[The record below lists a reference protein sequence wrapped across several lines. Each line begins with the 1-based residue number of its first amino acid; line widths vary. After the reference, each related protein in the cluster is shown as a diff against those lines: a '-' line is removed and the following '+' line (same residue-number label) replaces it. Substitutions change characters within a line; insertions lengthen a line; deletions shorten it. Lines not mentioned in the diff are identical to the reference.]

1 MIDGP
6 VQPAAGAPE
15 LIGLESH
22 AMGFTC
28 ADPMAGRGPRARPG
42 ELCPEWLWPFTDP
55 GLVIPNDAQHLAR
68 VLQLQRHLREAW
80 HQMRSERFDLIYR
93 PLLGLINDDILPR
106 FTDVKVMRDA
116 ELLADD
122 LAPLPDLVTA

>member
-15 LIGLESH
+15 LIGLDSN
-22 AMGFTC
+22 AMGCTC

-55 GLVIPNDAQHLAR
+55 GLVIRTMRSTWLEETDLIILPHEYGYCVYRAEVARCGGAWAR
-68 VLQLQRHLREAW
+68 V
-80 HQMRSERFDLIYR
+80 
-93 PLLGLINDDILPR
+93 GLSNCIAAR
-106 FTDVKVMRDA
+106 TSR
-116 ELLADD
+116 
-122 LAPLPDLVTA
+122 

>member
-1 MIDGP
+1 
-6 VQPAAGAPE
+6 
-15 LIGLESH
+15 
-22 AMGFTC
+22 MGFTC

-68 VLQLQRHLREAW
+68 VVQLQRHLREAW

-116 ELLADD
+116 ELLAED